1 MTRQSPTVSYKQEG
15 EGTRAPLSQASRCM
29 PSYRPTRRLLPRS
42 YSGIVVHRHPPRL
55 HLRVANPVMP
65 CVLLQQSVKSVHFYT
80 YREKSEGGKG
90 IKLRTRDSFRQ
101 TLEHFDRSTDDAW
114 PSLAQLRRH
123 SAGLNL
129 KQRRHRDD
137 RQCFVVHTRQPMF
150 LINGREPAAE
160 EHLRP
165 MRALSVH

>member
-80 YREKSEGGKG
+80 YREKSEEGKASNYVPATAFG
-90 IKLRTRDSFRQ
+90 RPLNTLIAPPTMPGHPLRS
-101 TLEHFDRSTDDAW
+101 
-114 PSLAQLRRH
+114 
-123 SAGLNL
+123 SAGTAPALISSSADIATIDSVLSCTRGSPCSLSTAANQRL
-129 KQRRHRDD
+129 KNI
-137 RQCFVVHTRQPMF
+137 CAPC
-150 LINGREPAAE
+150 GR
-160 EHLRP
+160 
-165 MRALSVH
+165 